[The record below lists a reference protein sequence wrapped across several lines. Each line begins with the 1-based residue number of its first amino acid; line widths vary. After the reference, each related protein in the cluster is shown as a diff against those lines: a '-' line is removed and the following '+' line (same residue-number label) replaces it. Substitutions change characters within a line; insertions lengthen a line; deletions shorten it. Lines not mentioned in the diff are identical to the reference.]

1 MRKLLAWIVVAP
13 LAGIVLLFAVANRRW
28 VTISL
33 DPFSADAPAYAVE
46 LPMFLLIFIALIVG
60 VIVGGMAVWFG
71 KMHWRMAAHRAE
83 KEVSRLKA
91 EKADAERRVVQ
102 QSPGVV
108 PPLLPPH

>member
-71 KMHWRMAAHRAE
+71 KLHWRMAAHRAE
-83 KEVSRLKA
+83 KEVARLKA
-91 EKADAERRVVQ
+91 EKADAEGRIVRR
-102 QSPGVV
+102 SPGVV
-108 PPLLPPH
+108 PPMLPPH

>member
-13 LAGIVLLFAVANRRW
+13 LAGIVLLFAVANRRS
-28 VTISL
+28 VTVSL

-46 LPMFLLIFIALIVG
+46 LPMFLPIFIALIVG
-60 VIVGGMAVWFG
+60 IVIGGMAVWFG
-71 KMHWRMAAHRAE
+71 KLHWRMAAHRAE
-83 KEVSRLKA
+83 KEVARLKA
-91 EKADAERRVVQ
+91 EKTEAERRVVQ